1 MIIYTI
7 RQAASYLRQILEA
20 DEVLADLWVEGEVSN
35 LSRPS
40 SGHVYFTLKDD
51 SAQLR
56 CVLFR
61 GQNQGFQLENGAQV
75 IAHGRVSIYEA
86 WGQLQLYVDFVRPQ
100 GMGLLHLQL
109 ERLKEKLRAE
119 GLFEESRKRP
129 LPAFPRRIGLVTSP
143 TGAVLHDIRTVL
155 GRRWPLVELVLSPTP
170 VQGEEAAPQIVAA
183 LYRLYSLCTQR
194 ASDLDLI
201 IIARGGGSL
210 EELWPFNDETV
221 ARAIFA
227 SPVPT
232 ISAVGHQTDF
242 TVADMVA
249 DLRAPTPSAAA
260 EMAVPDRSEVVRRL
274 GNWREALAGAVRRS
288 LEDRRQDVAA
298 TLERA
303 GEALRR
309 LLERQQG
316 ELERL
321 GVKLMA
327 LNPQGTLARGYAI
340 VEKGPALSG
349 AKGRELVRS
358 VGQIQPGDDLAVYV
372 ADGSFAASAQQVMPA
387 VRVGGSH
394 G

>member
-143 TGAVLHDIRTVL
+143 TRALLHHL
-155 GRRWPLVELVLSPTP
+155 PTP
-170 VQGEEAAPQIVAA
+170 HAPPAA
-183 LYRLYSLCTQR
+183 LPPAHRPRPLAHRRRPPRHPHRPGPPLAPGGTGAIADAGAGGGGGPPDRCRPVPPLLPLYSTRVRPGPHHHSSGWRLP
-194 ASDLDLI
+194 
-201 IIARGGGSL
+201 GG
-210 EELWPFNDETV
+210 
-221 ARAIFA
+221 A
-227 SPVPT
+227 
-232 ISAVGHQTDF
+232 
-242 TVADMVA
+242 
-249 DLRAPTPSAAA
+249 
-260 EMAVPDRSEVVRRL
+260 
-274 GNWREALAGAVRRS
+274 
-288 LEDRRQDVAA
+288 
-298 TLERA
+298 
-303 GEALRR
+303 
-309 LLERQQG
+309 
-316 ELERL
+316 
-321 GVKLMA
+321 MA
-327 LNPQGTLARGYAI
+327 LQ
-340 VEKGPALSG
+340 
-349 AKGRELVRS
+349 
-358 VGQIQPGDDLAVYV
+358 
-372 ADGSFAASAQQVMPA
+372 
-387 VRVGGSH
+387 
-394 G
+394 